1 MSAGKCVLEGE
12 AVAGG
17 QGFPG
22 LLLAPE
28 GGGGGERGGRPQLY
42 VGGGL
47 GWCLKAGNCDTS
59 IRDERINKPD
69 ELDVLSACLSSVSS
83 ILP

>member
-12 AVAGG
+12 ADAGG

-22 LLLAPE
+22 LLLKPE
-28 GGGGGERGGRPQLY
+28 GGGGGERGGRPQLH

-47 GWCLKAGNCDTS
+47 GWCLKAGKCDTS
-59 IRDERINKPD
+59 ISTPD